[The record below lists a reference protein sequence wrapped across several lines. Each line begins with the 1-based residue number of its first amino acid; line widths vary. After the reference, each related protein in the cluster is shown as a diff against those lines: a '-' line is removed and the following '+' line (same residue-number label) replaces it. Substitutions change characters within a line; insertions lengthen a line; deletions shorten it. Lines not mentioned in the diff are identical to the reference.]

1 MRIFRRRKQNEFWNN
16 FIYNFN
22 FNKRLFEFLKNK
34 KLLNTNKEKIS
45 MLDFEVK
52 LFESLYGIKY
62 INRYGSNKKANF
74 VDTGFEKKIN

>member
-1 MRIFRRRKQNEFWNN
+1 
-16 FIYNFN
+16 
-22 FNKRLFEFLKNK
+22 
-34 KLLNTNKEKIS
+34 